1 MKKAYLLSAFT
12 FIILFIGGCWL
23 MSEKDISEMDPK
35 DLPNVTAFQD
45 DFTREFMTSTEEVDD
60 GYYLFESKTGG
71 YTMWYPEDAV
81 MNKGYFER
89 TKDTYERVSFGR
101 EANKDKSNIPYYVV
115 ATYDHFHK
123 GKESER
129 LLNLL
134 SKYVNYDGEY
144 EEFTHNTNTIFLAKS
159 KSTTRNQKVTWYE
172 FFGLVKANSS
182 NQSLRYI
189 YSVECKKQSDD
200 CSYDFDAIEQK
211 VREIMKSVEFK
222 DVELEEG

>member
-1 MKKAYLLSAFT
+1 HKDGRRFSLMKKAYLLSAFT

-23 MSEKDISEMDPK
+23 MSEKDISEMDTK
-35 DLPNVTAFQD
+35 DLTNVTDFQD
-45 DFTREFMTSTEEVDD
+45 DFTREFMKSTEEVDD

-89 TKDTYERVSFGR
+89 TKDTYERVSFGT
-101 EANKDKSNIPYYVV
+101 EANKDKSNIPYSVV

-134 SKYVNYDGEY
+134 SKYVNYD
-144 EEFTHNTNTIFLAKS
+144 
-159 KSTTRNQKVTWYE
+159 R
-172 FFGLVKANSS
+172 
-182 NQSLRYI
+182 
-189 YSVECKKQSDD
+189 
-200 CSYDFDAIEQK
+200 
-211 VREIMKSVEFK
+211 
-222 DVELEEG
+222 

>member
-1 MKKAYLLSAFT
+1 
-12 FIILFIGGCWL
+12 
-23 MSEKDISEMDPK
+23 
-35 DLPNVTAFQD
+35 
-45 DFTREFMTSTEEVDD
+45 
-60 GYYLFESKTGG
+60 
-71 YTMWYPEDAV
+71 MWYPEDAV

-159 KSTTRNQKVTWYE
+159 KSTTRNKKVTCYE
-172 FFGLVKANSS
+172 FFGLVKENSS
-182 NQSLRYI
+182 NQPLDISI
-189 YSVECKKQSDD
+189 
-200 CSYDFDAIEQK
+200 A
-211 VREIMKSVEFK
+211 
-222 DVELEEG
+222 